1 MNRPIVVGVMGI
13 LLTSMQNIYAEEKQ
27 SAIHIGKY
35 TFPAALSSML
45 AQGFTVPVYLKFEED
60 LVVGEHK
67 SQQKIADAVVE
78 FKDNQLFIRKVIFD
92 ETNQKTELSTEVK
105 DKIKTL
111 DQAFDEDM
119 QLELGPD
126 ASLTFDLKSLYLE
139 LKVNKSAL
147 GTKLI
152 KRSGV
157 LGESTT
163 SNFSSILN
171 YRLGA
176 SYSDFD
182 SRTTSST
189 FVNLD
194 SVSSIEEHHF
204 IANGSFYSNDSET
217 DFDLYRALYERDF
230 EGNRL
235 AVGMMDTWSMQS
247 IASLSAL
254 NSSKIYGVTYGNK
267 SSTVIEDKKQ
277 TLVPILVFL
286 PSAGTIQVYRDGR
299 LLSIQNFSMG
309 SHELDTSTFPMGV
322 YNVEVKTVINGQE
335 TSSSI
340 AQVNKTN
347 ARQSSVTGQ
356 LSWQAF
362 GGMLEYSKKRDDQEI
377 KNNQKTWLMGVAAA
391 KNYAYFSGVGLT
403 STLYGFDENF
413 VAELESNIAFTSNT
427 NFNFQSMLASDGSYR
442 AGTSL
447 SYNLPKGYANL
458 WGAFDISEIGDKL
471 YFTDSKN
478 YSLGMSLNLN
488 QVHRKLGMLTL
499 NYSDDI
505 KRDNSVLNVEYFQ
518 NLFTNRYV
526 DMQVRMGLQRSDYDN
541 QKNYNDKYI
550 YFDLRL
556 PFSRWFSAGINTRNK
571 NILANASYKQ
581 NFSDQLINTV
591 GIDVSQMLN
600 RRNNEDLMDNFTAS
614 GYVGYTAKYNSGN
627 LSMSASRNNYSV
639 NYTSEGSAATS
650 GKNLV
655 LGNHNLSS
663 GVIIET
669 GLKDKGSM
677 AAQINGQ
684 NYTLTGKNNFIP
696 LAPYADYV
704 IELMNDKTSID
715 SVSIAEGRKSRVT
728 LYPGNVA
735 LLQPEVKQM
744 VTIFG
749 RVYYP
754 NGELAANANIHNHIG
769 KTKTDNKGEF
779 SLDVDKRYPVLTLI
793 EANGD
798 ICESTLQLE
807 HARGAAW
814 LGDVRCQYKPTSSLK
829 NSLEAARHD

>member
-1 MNRPIVVGVMGI
+1 MNRLMVVGVMGI
-13 LLTSMQNIYAEEKQ
+13 LLASMQNVRAEEKT
-27 SAIHIGKY
+27 SVIHIGKY

-60 LVVGEHK
+60 LVVGDNK
-67 SQQKIADAVVE
+67 SQQKVADAVVE
-78 FKDNQLFIRKVIFD
+78 YQNNQLYVKKIIFD
-92 ETNQKTELSTEVK
+92 ESNQTTELSAGVK
-105 DKIKTL
+105 ESIQSL
-111 DQAFDEDM
+111 DQAFGPDM
-119 QLELGPD
+119 QLSIGPD
-126 ASLTFDLKSLYLE
+126 AALTFDLKSLYME

-152 KRSGV
+152 KRSDV
-157 LGESTT
+157 LGDSTT
-163 SNFSSILN
+163 ENFSSVLN

-182 SRTTSST
+182 NRSTSST
-189 FVNLD
+189 YINLD

-204 IANGSFYSNDSET
+204 IANGSFYSSDSDT
-217 DFDLYRALYERDF
+217 SFDLYRALYERDF

-247 IASLSAL
+247 IASLNAL

-335 TSSSI
+335 TSSTI

-347 ARQSSVTGQ
+347 GRQSSVTGQ

-362 GGMLEYSKKRDDQEI
+362 GGMLEYSKRHNYGQID
-377 KNNQKTWLMGVAAA
+377 NNEKTWLMGVAAA
-391 KNYAYFSGVGLT
+391 KNYAYLSGVGLT
-403 STLYGFDENF
+403 STLYGFDTNF
-413 VAELESNIAFTSNT
+413 VAEFEGNVAVTSNT
-427 NFNFQSMLASDGSYR
+427 NFNLQTMFATDRSYR
-442 AGTSL
+442 AATSINY
-447 SYNLPKGYANL
+447 SLPKGYASV
-458 WGAFDISEIGDKL
+458 WGAFDISEIGDDL

-478 YSLGMSLNLN
+478 YSLGFSVNFN
-488 QVHRKLGMLTL
+488 QFYRKLGMLTF
-499 NYSDDI
+499 NYSDDL
-505 KRDNSVLNVEYFQ
+505 KRSNSVMNVEYFQ
-518 NLFTNRYV
+518 NIFSNRYV
-526 DMQVRMGLQRSDYDN
+526 DMQVRTGLQRSDYDT
-541 QKNYNDKYI
+541 QKSYNDKYI

-556 PFSRWFSAGINTRNK
+556 PFSRWFSAGVNTRNR
-571 NILANASYKQ
+571 NVFANASYKQ
-581 NFSDQLINTV
+581 NFNDQVINSV
-591 GIDVSQMLN
+591 GVDISQMLN
-600 RRNNEDLMDNFTAS
+600 RRNNEDIVDNFTAS
-614 GYVGYTAKYNSGN
+614 GYVGYAAKYNSGN
-627 LSMSASRNNYSV
+627 LSVSASRNSYSANYS
-639 NYTSEGSAATS
+639 SEGSMATS
-650 GKNLV
+650 GNNWV

-684 NYTLTGKNNFIP
+684 SYTLTGKNNFIP
-696 LAPYADYV
+696 LAPYAEYV
-704 IELMNDKTSID
+704 IELMNDKKSVD

-754 NGELAANANIHNHIG
+754 NGEPAANANIHNHIG
-769 KTKTDNKGEF
+769 KTKTDAKGEF

-798 ICESTLQLE
+798 VCESTLQLE

-814 LGDVRCQYKPTSSLK
+814 LGDVRCQYKPTSSNK